1 MVFQPN
7 NNENPKGRPP
17 GRQSFVD
24 RARYLMENHT
34 IESVQELACDTKK
47 FNKLSVYDGMI
58 VRRIFEAIMADGD
71 KSMNSLLD
79 RLLGKPSQHIKQEID
94 QTVTVSYE
102 ERKKAAEDEANEMHR
117 IAASKMKKP
126 EHSLVH

>member
-7 NNENPKGRPP
+7 NNANPKGRVP

-24 RARYLMENHT
+24 RAKYIMENNT
-34 IESVQELACDTKK
+34 IESIQELAFDTKK

-58 VRRIFEAIMADGD
+58 IRRIAEAIMADGD

-94 QTVTVSYE
+94 QTVTISHE
-102 ERKKAAEDEANEMHR
+102 ERKRAAEDEAEEMLR
-117 IAASKMKKP
+117 VAMAKMKKL
-126 EHSLVH
+126 EQAVVH